1 MINPSKLFKNYYL
14 KEAKKL
20 NWQTVPK
27 IAFRKEK
34 NNHYNWFHDGK
45 INLYEN
51 CVTKNLKKKKKK
63 KKIKKNKKKKKKN
76 KNN

>member
-34 NNHYNWFHDGK
+34 NNHYNWFPDGK

-51 CVTKNLKKKKKK
+51 CVTKNLKKKK
-63 KKIKKNKKKKKKN
+63 
-76 KNN
+76 